1 MKIFKFVVSK
11 LIIFYLNLRGIE
23 VNSQAQILS
32 VPILK
37 IRGNAKNIQIG
48 KASILSVFA
57 QSTAADGEV
66 KLYNES
72 DGSKTAARL
81 IFHGK
86 FGAGDNAVHEFKIPA
101 AGIYASDGIYADV
114 TNVDFLY
121 IIGTF

>member
-1 MKIFKFVVSK
+1 MSITSKVRQSVVLTGDGQVQK
-11 LIIFYLNLRGIE
+11 LING
-23 VNSQAQILS
+23 VAT
-32 VPILK
+32 
-37 IRGNAKNIQIG
+37 NIG
-48 KASILSVFA
+48 PANILSVFA
-57 QSTAADGEV
+57 QASNSDAEV
-66 KLYNES
+66 KLYNEA
-72 DGSKTAARL
+72 DASKTAGKL

>member
-1 MKIFKFVVSK
+1 MSITSKVRQSVVLTADGQVQK
-11 LIIFYLNLRGIE
+11 LISG
-23 VNSQAQILS
+23 SA
-32 VPILK
+32 
-37 IRGNAKNIQIG
+37 ANIT
-48 KASILSVFA
+48 KASILSIFV

-66 KLYNES
+66 KLYNEI
-72 DGSKTAARL
+72 GSAKTAGKL